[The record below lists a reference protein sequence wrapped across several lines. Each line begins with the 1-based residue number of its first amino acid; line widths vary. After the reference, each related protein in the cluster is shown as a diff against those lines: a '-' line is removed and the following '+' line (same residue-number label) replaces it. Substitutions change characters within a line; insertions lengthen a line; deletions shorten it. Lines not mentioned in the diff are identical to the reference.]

1 MDSPVPVEPLNQS
14 LCFRFK
20 VSGELPLLHVKISDQ
35 KIHGVVDLVHSIP
48 LPSTDSAPSPSRDK
62 VHRVPVQR
70 EQA

>member
-1 MDSPVPVEPLNQS
+1 MDLPVPVEPLNQS

-35 KIHGVVDLVHSIP
+35 KIHGVVDLLRSIP
-48 LPSTDSAPSPSRDK
+48 LPSTGSAPSTPRDK
-62 VHRVPVQR
+62 VHQVPVQR